1 MKPMR
6 QFSEE
11 GGREIEIEEEND
23 KREEKQDCGRRYVR
37 TRKSYAYGGMRD
49 I

>member
-23 KREEKQDCGRRYVR
+23 KREENKTVGGDTNVQGRVR
-37 TRKSYAYGGMRD
+37 HMEG
-49 I
+49 